1 MKISPPA
8 FPTWLETD
16 SMAHGMTLRDYFAA
30 AAMPL
35 AYKYWM
41 QDYYHPNNSAFKEDG
56 GNKNSLRD
64 PFHGGARYC
73 IALSSYDMA
82 DEMMKAR
89 DE

>member
-8 FPTWLETD
+8 FPTYLAD
-16 SMAHGMTLRDYFAA
+16 NMAHGMSLRDFFAA

-41 QDYYHPNNSAFKEDG
+41 QDYYHPNNIGLKENG
-56 GNKNSLRD
+56 ENENPLRD
-64 PFHGGARYC
+64 SFDADMQEI
-73 IALSSYDMA
+73 IAICSYELA
-82 DEMMKAR
+82 DKMIKER

>member
-8 FPTWLETD
+8 FPTYLAD
-16 SMAHGMTLRDYFAA
+16 NIAHGMSLRDYFAA

-41 QDYYHPNNSAFKEDG
+41 EDYYHPNSSALKEDG
-56 GNKNSLRD
+56 ENKNSPRD
-64 PFHGGARYC
+64 FFNENVRYC

-82 DEMMKAR
+82 DAMIKAR
-89 DE
+89 EE